1 MLRAL
6 ARFPRRLM
14 KSFHRDTGGA
24 AALEFALLLPM
35 LLFLYL
41 SVVEICQAFMA
52 QRRVSHAT
60 SQIADIVAQGDT
72 VTKQTLN
79 GYFDV
84 ANMIIAPFPSS
95 PLKVKV
101 TSVGK
106 DSQNRVVVLWSHA
119 RGMSADVK
127 NTVIPANQV
136 PSGLL
141 NNSTD
146 TYIVSEMEYGYDS
159 PYDITVPGF
168 TDLLSGITTF
178 KRKFY
183 LRPREIAQINCTDC

>member
-14 KSFHRDTGGA
+14 KRFHRDSSGA
-24 AALEFALLLPM
+24 AALEFALLLPI

-41 SVVEICQAFMA
+41 AVVEICQAFMA

-72 VTKQTLN
+72 VNKTTLN

-84 ANMIIAPFPSS
+84 ANMIVAPFPSA
-95 PLKVKV
+95 PLKIKV
-101 TSVGK
+101 TSVGR
-106 DSQNRVVVLWSHA
+106 DNQNRVVVLWSHA
-119 RGMSADVK
+119 RGMSPATK
-127 NTVIPANQV
+127 GSIIPADQI
-136 PSGLL
+136 PGGLL

-146 TYIVSEMEYGYDS
+146 TYIIAETEYGYDS

-168 TDLLSGITTF
+168 SNLLSGITTF
-178 KRKFY
+178 RRQFY
-183 LRPREIAQINCTDC
+183 LRPREIAQITCTDC